1 VEKKGLDLV
10 RRTAELRPDVSW
22 VLAGWG
28 PIDPDAWRSPN
39 VRVMRDRSGPG
50 LAELYRSS
58 DLLVLPSYGEGFP
71 LVIQEALACG
81 LPVVCGA
88 ETVAADPQ
96 AAPWLE
102 GVAVGEDA
110 VEAAQALSEAIDRV
124 LERGRSADVER
135 STFAQRRYSWS
146 EAANRY
152 VALFSDLARTDV
164 RPASS
169 CRPGAAGVA
178 EGACAP

>member
-1 VEKKGLDLV
+1 MRIAGRLWGRNGDGGPPGG
-10 RRTAELRPDVSW
+10 A
-22 VLAGWG
+22 LAGG
-28 PIDPDAWRSPN
+28 
-39 VRVMRDRSGPG
+39 G
-50 LAELYRSS
+50 
-58 DLLVLPSYGEGFP
+58 
-71 LVIQEALACG
+71 
-81 LPVVCGA
+81 
-88 ETVAADPQ
+88 
-96 AAPWLE
+96 
-102 GVAVGEDA
+102 AVGEDP